1 MYIGFDD
8 TDSPKGMCTTYLAY
22 KMVKTLK
29 KEKVTFLDF
38 PNLIRFNP
46 NIPWKTR
53 GNGAVGLTISTD
65 NPQKIKRM
73 IKKLIEIG
81 HDVGKL
87 DVLNVHEDQAKEF
100 ICNSIEIN
108 DTIVTP
114 TDMFSLSFSGRKTY
128 ISDMSEFMKSGG
140 AIKCLTLRL

>member
-53 GNGAVGLTISTD
+53 GNGAVGLTISTE
-65 NPQKIKRM
+65 NPQKIKRV
-73 IKKLIEIG
+73 IKKLVE
-81 HDVGKL
+81 KL
-87 DVLNVHEDQAKEF
+87 NIPDEFLQFSSKALWKLIHRVDAKKF
-100 ICNSIEIN
+100 
-108 DTIVTP
+108 V
-114 TDMFSLSFSGRKTY
+114 
-128 ISDMSEFMKSGG
+128 
-140 AIKCLTLRL
+140 

>member
-1 MYIGFDD
+1 MKSQVMYIGFDD

-65 NPQKIKRM
+65 NPLLVRNAASSAPRPNKNGSPP
-73 IKKLIEIG
+73 L
-81 HDVGKL
+81 
-87 DVLNVHEDQAKEF
+87 
-100 ICNSIEIN
+100 
-108 DTIVTP
+108 
-114 TDMFSLSFSGRKTY
+114 SLTTHSN
-128 ISDMSEFMKSGG
+128 
-140 AIKCLTLRL
+140 C